1 MAINIRNISSGQPP
15 TNDSVKS
22 AANQQNRLENANVQR
37 TQAEVSK
44 QQPSTSDTVV
54 LSKDSQS
61 LQSVQKQLKEQPEIN
76 DKRVREIKEA
86 LAQGKLKV
94 DPERIAARMVDIER
108 ALS

>member
-1 MAINIRNISSGQPP
+1 MTINIRNIHTGQPP
-15 TNDSVKS
+15 ANDSVKS
-22 AANQQNRLENANVQR
+22 TANQQARLDNAINQR

-61 LQSVQKQLKEQPEIN
+61 LQSIQKQLKDQPEID

-86 LAQGKLKV
+86 LSQGKLRI
-94 DPERIAARMVDIER
+94 DASRIAARMVDIER